1 MIAAVTGA
9 EEEGAVV
16 ALEFSGA
23 PSPELDLLL
32 RFERTDLDVKE
43 FDAAEP
49 KVFLPSL
56 PSLPLLP
63 SEDNFDVS
71 FESALSAVL
80 DA

>member
-1 MIAAVTGA
+1 MIAAVTGG

-23 PSPELDLLL
+23 PPPELDLLL
-32 RFERTDLDVKE
+32 RFERTDLDVTE
-43 FDAAEP
+43 FDAAGP

-56 PSLPLLP
+56 PSLP